1 VTTLVKVRVN
11 GEPRAVA
18 SNMTVQTLL
27 LELGALRDGVA
38 VALNDQIVLRSTW
51 ANTPL
56 HEEDSVEVLSAAPGG

>member
-1 VTTLVKVRVN
+1 MTTLVKVRVN

-38 VALNDQIVLRSTW
+38 VALNDQIVLRGTW

-56 HEEDSVEVLSAAPGG
+56 QGARGIR